1 MQVRATQHQAS
12 FLPKAEY
19 ISQMRLGAALF
30 AGDDREAERPGRPAR
45 PRRLSL
51 VGDEPE
57 ATRGRQL
64 TVLLVEDDPAMRLLC
79 TYNLEA
85 AGFRVLAAGG
95 GQEGV
100 ELAESEKPDLV
111 LLDVMLPDLGGF
123 EVAQRLGAVP
133 IVFLSARA
141 SDADLDRGRAAGAID
156 YVTKPFD
163 PVALPERLRE
173 DLEELR
179 RGGSADRAWSMR
191 FGTT

>member
-1 MQVRATQHQAS
+1 MHRVSVR
-12 FLPKAEY
+12 LKAEY
-19 ISQMRLGAALF
+19 ISHMAVGSALF
-30 AGDDREAERPGRPAR
+30 AGDDRGTNRPGEPAR

-57 ATRGRQL
+57 AAQSREL

-85 AGFRVLAAGG
+85 GGFRVLAASGG
-95 GQEGV
+95 REGV
-100 ELAESEKPDLV
+100 ELAESEKPDIA

-123 EVAQRLGAVP
+123 EVAQRLRAVP

-141 SDADLDRGRAAGAID
+141 SDADLERGRAAGAID

-163 PVALPERLRE
+163 PVSLPERLRE

-179 RGGSADRAWSMR
+179 KGGGAHRVWTMR
-191 FGTT
+191 FGSV

>member
-1 MQVRATQHQAS
+1 MQAPTGSAAAS
-12 FLPKAEY
+12 PIRKAEY
-19 ISQMRLGAALF
+19 IGHMGAALF
-30 AGDDREAERPGRPAR
+30 AGDNREFERPGGPAW
-45 PRRLSL
+45 PRRLSV
-51 VGDEPE
+51 VGDDPD
-57 ATRGRQL
+57 AARGRRL

-79 TYNLEA
+79 TYNLEVG
-85 AGFRVLAAGG
+85 GFRVLAASG

-123 EVAQRLGAVP
+123 EVAQRLRAVP

-141 SDADLDRGRAAGAID
+141 SDADLERGRAAGAID

-163 PVALPERLRE
+163 PVGLPDRLRE

-179 RGGSADRAWSMR
+179 RGGGADRVWSMR
-191 FGTT
+191 FGTD

>member
-1 MQVRATQHQAS
+1 MGV
-12 FLPKAEY
+12 
-19 ISQMRLGAALF
+19 GAPLF
-30 AGDDREAERPGRPAR
+30 AGDDRDRRGPAESAPPRHLSVVGETPEPAR
-45 PRRLSL
+45 DRP
-51 VGDEPE
+51 
-57 ATRGRQL
+57 L

-85 AGFRVLAAGG
+85 SGFRVLAASSGE
-95 GQEGV
+95 QGV

-123 EVAQRLGAVP
+123 EVAQRLRAVP

-141 SDADLDRGRAAGAID
+141 SESDLERGRAAGAID

-163 PVALPERLRE
+163 PVGLPERLLE

-179 RGGSADRAWSMR
+179 KGGGADRVWTMR
-191 FGTT
+191 FGKP